1 MTPSSGRCGF
11 TQYVLSNPNPLGL
24 KNFILASND
33 GLLLDFCIFVGKG
46 NVPEDDLKTLGLGG
60 AVVKLLSLTLPQD
73 GSHVIYIDRFFTSV
87 TSAEMLLEKS
97 IFLTG
102 TVMRTRIAPAASKL
116 SDDKCL
122 KRGEWCEI
130 VRENGKL
137 CVVKS
142 KDNKCVTLL
151 SSCTGSNPVGTCKR
165 CSKKDGQKIDVPC
178 PAVVQA
184 YHQMIGGTDLCDR
197 LLAYY
202 RSSIRTKKWLVRV
215 FNHFVDVVVV
225 NCWSMYGR
233 ACVIADLNKRD
244 QIPLIAFR
252 LHLAMSLMK
261 SQELC
266 NISKQPL
273 RTCSEIDEESST
285 DEEQFTP
292 MPKYR
297 KVVSQPVCEVR
308 YDQVGHYPV

>member
-1 MTPSSGRCGF
+1 MTPFSGRCGF
-11 TQYVLSNPNPLGL
+11 TQYVLSKPNPLGL

-33 GLLLDFCIFVGKG
+33 GLLWDFCIYVGKG
-46 NVPEDDLKTLGLGG
+46 NVPEDDLKTLGLVG

-73 GSHVIYIDRFFTSV
+73 GSHVIYTDRFFTSV

-137 CVVKS
+137 CVVKW
-142 KDNKCVTLL
+142 KDYKCVTLL

-184 YHQMIGGTDLCDR
+184 HHQMIG
-197 LLAYY
+197 
-202 RSSIRTKKWLVRV
+202 
-215 FNHFVDVVVV
+215 
-225 NCWSMYGR
+225 
-233 ACVIADLNKRD
+233 DLNKKD
-244 QIPLIAFR
+244 QISLIAFR

-273 RTCSEIDEESST
+273 TTRSEIDEESST

-297 KVVSQPVCEVR
+297 KVVSQPIREVR